1 MVPRVSTSTL
11 SMSSLY
17 RRCDN
22 TSLAFNGTS
31 SSVMRRGGR
40 RLREK
45 DWQSSTLWSVLSR
58 GAVGSLYWFTFVS
71 G

>member
-1 MVPRVSTSTL
+1 MPFLVIAIVEGWRSKAH
-11 SMSSLY
+11 
-17 RRCDN
+17 D
-22 TSLAFNGTS
+22 TSLALNGIS
-31 SSVMRRGGR
+31 SAFMCSGGR

-58 GAVGSLYWFTFVS
+58 GAVGSLYRFTFVS